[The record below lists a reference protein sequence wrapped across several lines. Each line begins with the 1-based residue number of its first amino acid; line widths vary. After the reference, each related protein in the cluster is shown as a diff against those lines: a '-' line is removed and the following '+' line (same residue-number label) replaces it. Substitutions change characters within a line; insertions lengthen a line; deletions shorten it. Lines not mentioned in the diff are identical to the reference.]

1 MSCLGTLVP
10 QGPHTLVIPAPQ
22 VKLFWAHNNSMG
34 SPFRSF
40 ARCLPLALLVLLSGC
55 ATVLDEDGALAI
67 VPYHISST
75 GRIIV
80 AANINET
87 GPFDFAVDTGAS
99 ISVLLKETVE
109 RAGLR
114 HDTANPVLVHGMV
127 GSGRY
132 PTAIID
138 RLAVGSEAWVGAK
151 TVVMPGGTKATT
163 GLDGILG
170 IDFLSRYAVG
180 YSAQE
185 GVIRLYPPPVVAERS
200 YRGWSSIP
208 LRRLKTSA
216 GPSRLF
222 AIDIEIAGRRLPALL
237 DLGAGANMMNT
248 RALRFIGE
256 RLRKRHTDKEL
267 VGAVEATIVHAELEV
282 GVVKTARLRWAN
294 TKFLVADIH
303 ALEILQLDD
312 RPIAIIGAD
321 FFNRRDFVIDFV
333 RSRLLVK
340 MPN

>member
-1 MSCLGTLVP
+1 M
-10 QGPHTLVIPAPQ
+10 IPAPQ
-22 VKLFWAHNNSMG
+22 VKLFWAHNNGMG

-40 ARCLPLALLVLLSGC
+40 ARCLLPALLIFFSGC
-55 ATVLDEDGALAI
+55 AAVLEEDGALAI

-109 RAGLR
+109 RAGLPP
-114 HDTANPVLVHGMV
+114 DTGGSILVHGMV

-132 PTAIID
+132 PTAIVD
-138 RLAVGSEAWVGAK
+138 TLAVGSEAWVGAK
-151 TVVMPGGTKATT
+151 TVVMPGRTKATT

-185 GVIRLYPPPVVAERS
+185 RVIRLYPPPVVAERS

>member
-1 MSCLGTLVP
+1 MCSS
-10 QGPHTLVIPAPQ
+10 
-22 VKLFWAHNNSMG
+22 FG
-34 SPFRSF
+34 SSARSL
-40 ARCLPLALLVLLSGC
+40 LPALLIFVSGC
-55 ATVLDEDGALAI
+55 AAVLEEDGALAI

-99 ISVLLKETVE
+99 ISVLLEDTAE
-109 RAGLR
+109 QAGLR
-114 HDTANPVLVHGMV
+114 SNMRNPVLVHGMV

-132 PTAIID
+132 PTALVD
-138 RLAVGSEAWVGAK
+138 TLAVGGEAWRDAK
-151 TVVMPGGTKATT
+151 AVVMPGETKATT

-185 GVIRLYPPPVVAERS
+185 GVIRLYPPSVVVGRS
-200 YRGWSSIP
+200 YKGWASIP

-216 GPSRLF
+216 GPTGLF

-237 DLGAGANMMNT
+237 DLGAGANLMNV

-267 VGAVEATIVHAELEV
+267 VGAVEATIVHAELVV

-303 ALEILQLDD
+303 ALEILELDD

-321 FFNRRDFVIDFV
+321 FFSRRDFVIDFA